1 MKFITAI
8 LVIFCVY
15 LLSTAGDSK
24 ILPLKK
30 LPSKIFGHLKSH
42 VDNTVKKPLKVF
54 GHLKSHV
61 ENSVGPLRMNKLTPN
76 CIFGVKSMSMVLFTK
91 NIPDG
96 KYISLDSDLG
106 RDLDLTKTIYFTAH
120 GFISNVNHSLSNRL
134 SRALVEKDYTVFSL
148 DWSDAA
154 CTTGGLPLVKLLGYP
169 SAVQNTREIGNLMA
183 DYVMS
188 LIDHGA
194 SLRNMAFI
202 GHSLGSHVCGFASKK
217 IYESGYGKVPLLFA
231 ADPAQPLFQ
240 LKQCP
245 DRLCDTDAKLVIT
258 LHTSQIGL
266 GYPIGGL
273 DLYFNGG
280 FVQPKCHLD
289 ITCAHIRSV
298 LYLINMVEKKCSF
311 PGIPAT
317 YKQILN
323 PFSKFPYPNSK
334 TTDCFVMDDS
344 IFNPRRKSLQNL
356 AGGIY
361 YMFVDPD
368 TFCTRK
374 NFNCQR

>member
-1 MKFITAI
+1 SHDPSSSLEFISLNHSDQLHQLKEKEKLKKF
-8 LVIFCVY
+8 VP
-15 LLSTAGDSK
+15 GDSK

-61 ENSVGPLRMNKLTPN
+61 ENSVGPLRINKLTPN

-96 KYISLDSDLG
+96 KYISLDNDLG

-134 SRALVEKDYTVFSL
+134 SRALVEVNIALVCMIRIPSEYSIKYLILRRKQVEYLSLLQKDYTVFSL

-240 LKQCP
+240 SKQCP

-280 FVQPKCHLD
+280 FVQPKCKQMHFFQ
-289 ITCAHIRSV
+289 HI
-298 LYLINMVEKKCSF
+298 
-311 PGIPAT
+311 
-317 YKQILN
+317 
-323 PFSKFPYPNSK
+323 
-334 TTDCFVMDDS
+334 
-344 IFNPRRKSLQNL
+344 
-356 AGGIY
+356 
-361 YMFVDPD
+361 
-368 TFCTRK
+368 
-374 NFNCQR
+374 QRNNVTIMLFE